1 MIFLDTSAIYAL
13 ADVADPNHGRVR
25 EHFRRALD
33 AGEAI
38 LTHNYILVES
48 MALIQKRVGLGAA
61 THFARDAKAFEV
73 VWVDEAMHDEAAAC
87 LAKTGK
93 RGVSLVDQV
102 SFLVMQKHGIRTA
115 LALDPDF
122 LVAGFR
128 LYGVQGSD

>member
-13 ADVADPNHGRVR
+13 ADVADLNHGQVR

-48 MALIQKRVGLGAA
+48 MALIQKRLGLRAA
-61 THFARDAKAFEV
+61 THFARDVKAFEV
-73 VWVDEAMHDEAAAC
+73 VWVDEATHDAAAAH
-87 LAKTGK
+87 LETTGK
-93 RGVSLVDQV
+93 RGVSLVDEV
-102 SFLVMQKHGIRTA
+102 SFLVMKKHGIGTA

-128 LYGVQGSD
+128 LYGSHGSG

>member
-25 EHFRRALD
+25 DLFRRALD

-48 MALIQKRVGLGAA
+48 MALLQKRLGLRAA

-87 LAKTGK
+87 LEKTGK
-93 RGVSLVDQV
+93 RGVSLVDEV
-102 SFLVMQKHGIRTA
+102 SFLVMKKQGIRTA

-122 LVAGFR
+122 VVAGLR
-128 LYGVQGSD
+128 LYGAQGLD